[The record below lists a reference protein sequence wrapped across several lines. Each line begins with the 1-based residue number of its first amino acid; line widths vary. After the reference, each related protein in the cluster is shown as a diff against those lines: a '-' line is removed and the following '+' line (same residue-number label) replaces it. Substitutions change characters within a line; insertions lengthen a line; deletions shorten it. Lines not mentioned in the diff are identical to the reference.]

1 MLSMR
6 LCDLLNIYGMD
17 KSDVQPSVPKSDK
30 KAFFIRTLA
39 CLLVIVYVAFI
50 SYSAGRNS
58 SNECGKSVLGAQTS
72 SSGTSILALLFNT
85 KPEISG
91 QQINVIELIP
101 TATPTPTP
109 FTTHGP
115 TTGSATSTHG
125 PTTGN
130 APTSTP
136 SPTHGPLA
144 APTPT
149 PTPFPSHGPTT
160 YTTPTP
166 TPTSCSCP
174 CNGSQVALVVTPTPT
189 PFTTHGPTTGGT
201 TSTHGPTTGGTSTP
215 QPTKAPL
222 NQDQVKKIIINSGI
236 TLFSSNV
243 TANLGAQSTTLKG
256 ELQDKILGLIKVSD
270 PFSLTVNGNDQMT
283 ESVAKPWWQKI
294 FTNPFAGS
302 IKCTSLTGETACT
315 ANGCSYWG
323 DCGKCED
330 KSAPYDPT
338 CTCSSL
344 NTQDACSSSV
354 FCGWHSECAGG
365 GVCASSNADSAAA
378 CQGCKNI
385 TTESACNNAGCTYSN
400 NQCQ

>member
-6 LCDLLNIYGMD
+6 LCDLLNIYCMD

-50 SYSAGRNS
+50 SYSAGRTS

-101 TATPTPTP
+101 T
-109 FTTHGP
+109 
-115 TTGSATSTHG
+115 
-125 PTTGN
+125 
-130 APTSTP
+130 
-136 SPTHGPLA
+136 
-144 APTPT
+144 
-149 PTPFPSHGPTT
+149 
-160 YTTPTP
+160 
-166 TPTSCSCP
+166 
-174 CNGSQVALVVTPTPT
+174 VTPTPT